1 MIGRLAGSI
10 SVMLVVVVAAIIGGD
25 ARAANAE
32 TAPPRPAVLD
42 EVRRILF
49 YGDSL
54 TDGSSYPDYVV
65 NTLGKLYPDGGFELF
80 NAAGASDTAAVLRK
94 RLAADVLVHE
104 PDLVVI
110 CIGTN
115 DCNGS
120 RKPEDYRADLE
131 ALVTKLDETGSRVML
146 VRPSPFGDA
155 AKEARFQDYLAAID
169 AVAKAHGLPVA
180 DAHGLFLAWMKEGR
194 EPLGADGIH
203 HGKDGF
209 ECMAR
214 AVLTGLGLGD
224 VPMEMAI
231 RPWPGLLTRWET
243 SDPVPKGTPPD
254 PAAAKGW
261 KPYDAAA
268 LAARQPWWNSPFP
281 LRGGWMPF
289 DDANPKEYAYG
300 RTAFEAPAAGDYE
313 LQIGGSPNP
322 QIVWVNGVNVWEGR
336 RNNGFHPNADRT
348 MVRMNAGRNEIVVAS
363 NFMLFLGIE
372 PLAN

>member
-1 MIGRLAGSI
+1 MLWRLAGSI
-10 SVMLVVVVAAIIGGD
+10 SVMLVVVVAAMLGGD
-25 ARAANAE
+25 VQAANAE
-32 TAPPRPAVLD
+32 ARPPRPAVL
-42 EVRRILF
+42 EGVRRILF

-65 NTLGKLYPDGGFELF
+65 NTLGKLFPEGGFELL
-80 NAAGASDTAAVLRK
+80 NAAGAGDTAAVLRK

-115 DCNGS
+115 DCNGG
-120 RKPEDYRADLE
+120 RTPEDYRSDLE
-131 ALVTKLDETGSRVML
+131 ALVAAVEAAGSRVML

-155 AKEARFQDYLAAID
+155 AKEARFQEYLGSID
-169 AVAKAHGLPVA
+169 AVAKARELPAA
-180 DAHGLFLAWMKEGR
+180 DAHGLFRAWMKEGR

-214 AVLTGLGLGD
+214 AVLAGLGLGD
-224 VPMEMAI
+224 VPMDTTI

-243 SDPVPKGTPPD
+243 SDPVPAGTPPD

-281 LRGGWMPF
+281 QRGGWMPF

-300 RTAFEAPAAGDYE
+300 RTTFEALAAGDYE
-313 LQIGGSPNP
+313 LRIGGSPNP
-322 QIVWVNGVNVWEGR
+322 QIVWVNGNKVWQGR
-336 RNNGFHPNADRT
+336 RNNGFHPNADRVT
-348 MVRMNAGRNEIVVAS
+348 VRLNAGRNEFVVAS
-363 NFMLFLGIE
+363 NFMLFLGVH
-372 PLAN
+372 PR